1 MVYSTCSMSPI
12 EDEAVVSALIKK
24 CEGSIRL
31 VSIDGLLPGLKYE
44 KGVSTWPVYFDGK
57 FHTESNE
64 ESKKEPDSEIFFFTK
79 GVTLTRFIYLKKKFS
94 CARVKAFYERF
105 FI

>member
-31 VSIDGLLPGLKYE
+31 VNIDGMLPGLKYE

-57 FHTESNE
+57 FHTEPNE
-64 ESKKEPDSEIFFFTK
+64 ESKKEPDSEIYFRNHQFK
-79 GVTLTRFIYLKKKFS
+79 NV
-94 CARVKAFYERF
+94 
-105 FI
+105 